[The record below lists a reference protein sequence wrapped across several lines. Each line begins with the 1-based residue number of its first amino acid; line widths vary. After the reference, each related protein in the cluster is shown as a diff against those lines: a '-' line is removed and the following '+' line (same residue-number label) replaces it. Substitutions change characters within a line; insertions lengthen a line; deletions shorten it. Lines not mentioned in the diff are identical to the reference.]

1 MKKLS
6 LVAGLAL
13 LAGCAAADVRPVLG
27 VEAFTEKAVYAPG
40 EPITFRIV
48 SHDEQI
54 KVAWC
59 SGVTYTI
66 EQQANAQ
73 WTAAVVF
80 AGPCPQHLEPWIPLN
95 PGDELAV
102 EGKAVEEEGTFR
114 VRIEILRGEVEPVG
128 IFANSF
134 EVRHPED

>member
-40 EPITFRIV
+40 EPITF
-48 SHDEQI
+48 
-54 KVAWC
+54 
-59 SGVTYTI
+59 
-66 EQQANAQ
+66 
-73 WTAAVVF
+73 
-80 AGPCPQHLEPWIPLN
+80 
-95 PGDELAV
+95 
-102 EGKAVEEEGTFR
+102 
-114 VRIEILRGEVEPVG
+114 GEVEPVG
-128 IFANSF
+128 IFTNSF